1 MFICFD
7 GLQMAGEVI
16 DLPLGTALALSAVP
30 DPDNETLEQQH
41 IRIGSALA
49 AEMQQ
54 QEYQREEIEEV
65 PGRCV

>member
-7 GLQMAGEVI
+7 GLQVAVEVI

-30 DPDNETLEQQH
+30 DPDNETIEQQH

-49 AEMQQ
+49 MYSLKSQSGIVSSDSSL
-54 QEYQREEIEEV
+54 YQ
-65 PGRCV
+65 